1 MHPPSADHNKGRS
14 PPLLS
19 LASSACPPR
28 QPLPADGAMR
38 LARREQEVRVSDHQC
53 SPAQFV
59 LRPGGR
65 VVISVQSGPQ
75 QSFSVGRDVEEA
87 FVTPAIPAGGAYQ
100 WCAHCRC
107 STAPPLLGRIYPYFS

>member
-1 MHPPSADHNKGRS
+1 
-14 PPLLS
+14 
-19 LASSACPPR
+19 
-28 QPLPADGAMR
+28 MR

>member
-1 MHPPSADHNKGRS
+1 
-14 PPLLS
+14 
-19 LASSACPPR
+19 
-28 QPLPADGAMR
+28 MR

-107 STAPPLLGRIYPYFS
+107 STAPPLLGPHLPLLFLLPAEGYAGSAFGAEPGWGGTRLPCTVAAALPA